1 MIDQFEITNSEPII
15 TIKEYSYE
23 TVLSLIKY
31 LYTDECEINLE
42 NAITL
47 LKAADQYQVERLK
60 ILCE

>member
-1 MIDQFEITNSEPII
+1 MIDHFEISNSEPII

-47 LKAADQYQVERLK
+47 LKAADQYQVE
-60 ILCE
+60 